1 MHRLAQGLLHVHRL
15 AQGLLH
21 VHRLAHWLLH
31 GHCLTHRLL
40 HRTRLSL
47 ESVHRTLLIHSAV
60 HRLLPGTLLVR
71 VGLSHLSEGWIGLS
85 TCHGTVIELLLLHH
99 TQSLSLVSRYFLL
112 KLIGSRRLH
121 RFWMELCLI

>member
-71 VGLSHLSEGWIGLS
+71 VGLSHLSEGLIGFS
-85 TCHGTVIELLLLHH
+85 TCHGTVN
-99 TQSLSLVSRYFLL
+99 TVVWCGCTPY
-112 KLIGSRRLH
+112 H
-121 RFWMELCLI
+121 RTIVNTCGAVTLYDADQWG